1 MEERVGILYFEAS
14 DAHTFE
20 TFSVSMSS
28 HHPGCCQLTETTA
41 SRWCPQYILCA
52 CVCYGGDYVV
62 HCCLRHDVHIW
73 NTSKICLQSNF
84 TANKKASFEEMPER
98 MVLLM
103 SSPDLLCSYGA
114 SFCRKLHLC
123 QRCGRVVE
131 VVSKC
136 SVSFLDADR
145 RSMQTVDRCNV

>member
-1 MEERVGILYFEAS
+1 MGNGRRKGGGKWMEERVGILYFEAS

-20 TFSVSMSS
+20 TSSVSMSS

-84 TANKKASFEEMPER
+84 TANKKASFEEMAEKNGFAYVFPR
-98 MVLLM
+98 FALFLW
-103 SSPDLLCSYGA
+103 
-114 SFCRKLHLC
+114 SFILA
-123 QRCGRVVE
+123 E
-131 VVSKC
+131 
-136 SVSFLDADR
+136 SFICVRDVAEWWK
-145 RSMQTVDRCNV
+145 